1 MADSL
6 LVTVC
11 FECGASNEAQH
22 QDIMQLRLHLQAE
35 DVLRENGAVMKEAFP
50 MMPKVTVDR
59 ELITAQQPSSA
70 VAFGEAFVKALTR
83 A

>member
-1 MADSL
+1 MA
-6 LVTVC
+6 
-11 FECGASNEAQH
+11 AQTSFH
-22 QDIMQLRLHLQAE
+22 HLQAE
-35 DVLRENGAVMKEAFP
+35 DTLRENGAVMKEAFS

-70 VAFGEAFVKALTR
+70 VAFGEAFVKALTQ

>member
-1 MADSL
+1 
-6 LVTVC
+6 
-11 FECGASNEAQH
+11 
-22 QDIMQLRLHLQAE
+22 MQLPLQAE

-70 VAFGEAFVKALTR
+70 VAFGEAFVKALTKP
-83 A
+83 